1 MWAHP
6 GRIGGLIAYVSAVA
20 ALHLVP
26 VHLQAALYAV
36 LIVGVTAGGAVLL
49 GIAARRAAGRTRL
62 AWAFGALGLLSW
74 SVVETRTGVGA
85 LMNGHP
91 DARPM
96 WAHLVNLA
104 GLTLAVA
111 AMFGLPGPQRT
122 HAARIRTLFD
132 GVTIAAALTG
142 IVWLFVLAPM
152 VAVEGDPTRAILNLA
167 YPVFAIAVLAV
178 AVTLLI
184 GQPDVR
190 LNTLTGISGGIAI
203 LAGTLLVELL
213 MDLSGRSGLQ
223 PWVYGGFVTAAV
235 LLSIAPLAP
244 MPADTARGER
254 PRLLIASLPYL
265 PVTVLVVAVTVR
277 LTQHHD
283 LEAPVIWSGVVMISA
298 VFGRQFLALRQTT
311 ALSRDLDEQ
320 RSRLAY
326 EATHDSLTGL
336 PNRAMLADRLAGL
349 GATGNSA
356 LIMIDLDG
364 FKAIND
370 SLGHQAGDRLLVT
383 VAERLTAVAGPSGP
397 DVLVSRLGGDEFA
410 VLLDTGGQHRAIQL
424 ASWMLAAAAE
434 PITLQTRTVSV
445 RASAGIAT
453 GAHDD
458 LMRHA
463 DLALYAA
470 KAAGKGQ
477 WRVFDPVMQ
486 AEVDARLQREA
497 DLARGTLEV
506 RFQPIVDLATRRI
519 TAAEALIR
527 MRHPEHGLL
536 APDQFLDAAR
546 DQGRMPEFDRWVL
559 HQACAQAAVWPTLAV
574 SVNMSAE
581 YLTSGTV
588 VRDVT
593 AALAANRLP
602 GTTLVVE
609 VTETALVAD
618 LDAAAATLAELRA
631 LGVRVA
637 LDDFGTGY
645 SSLSYLRALP
655 VDILKIDRSFVQD
668 LDTGDA
674 RLLTAVVAMAGS
686 LGLTS
691 VAEGVEH
698 ESQAVALREMH
709 CERAQGYL
717 FARPM
722 PADELTRLLELV
734 TA

>member
-6 GRIGGLIAYVSAVA
+6 GRTGGLIAYVSAVA

-26 VHLQAALYAV
+26 VHLQAALYTV
-36 LIVGVTAGGAVLL
+36 LIVGVTTAGAVAL
-49 GIAARRAAGRTRL
+49 GIAARRAAGRIRL
-62 AWAFGALGLLSW
+62 AWASGALGLLSW
-74 SVVETRTGVGA
+74 SVVETRTGVGT
-85 LMNGHP
+85 LMSGHP

-104 GLTLAVA
+104 GLMFAVA
-111 AMFGLPGPQRT
+111 AMFALPGPQRT
-122 HAARIRTLFD
+122 HAARIRTLCD

-142 IVWLFVLAPM
+142 IVWMFVLAPM
-152 VAVEGDPTRAILNLA
+152 VAVEGDPTDAILNLA
-167 YPVFAIAVLAV
+167 YPVFAIAVLAI

-184 GQPDVR
+184 GQPDLR

-203 LAGTLLVELL
+203 LSGTLLVELL
-213 MDLSGRSGLQ
+213 MDLAGQSWPQ

-244 MPADTARGER
+244 MPADSARGER
-254 PRLLIASLPYL
+254 PRPLIASLPYL
-265 PVTVLVVAVTVR
+265 PVMVMVVAGAVR
-277 LTQHHD
+277 LTRHHD
-283 LEAPVIWSGVVMISA
+283 LGTPVTWSGVVMMSA
-298 VFGRQFLALRQTT
+298 VFGRQFLALRQTM

-336 PNRAMLADRLAGL
+336 PNRAMLAERLAAL
-349 GATGNSA
+349 GTAGDPA

-383 VAERLTAVAGPSGP
+383 VAERLAAAGQSGS

-424 ASWMLAAAAE
+424 AGWMLAAAAE

-463 DLALYAA
+463 DLALYGA

-477 WRVFDPVMQ
+477 WRVFDPAMQ

-497 DLARGTLEV
+497 DLAHGALEV
-506 RFQPIVDLATRRI
+506 RFQPIVELATRRI
-519 TAAEALIR
+519 NAAEALIR
-527 MRHPEHGLL
+527 MRHPEHGILT
-536 APDQFLDAAR
+536 PDQFLGAAR
-546 DQGRMPEFDRWVL
+546 DQGRLPEFDRWVL
-559 HQACAQAAVWPTLAV
+559 RQACAQAAVWPTLAV
-574 SVNMSAE
+574 SVNLSAE
-581 YLTSGTV
+581 YLAAGTV
-588 VRDVT
+588 VGDVT

-602 GTTLVVE
+602 GTALVVE

-618 LDAAAATLAELRA
+618 LDAAAATLAQLQA

-645 SSLSYLRALP
+645 SSLSYLRRLP

-686 LGLTS
+686 LGLTC

-734 TA
+734 TV